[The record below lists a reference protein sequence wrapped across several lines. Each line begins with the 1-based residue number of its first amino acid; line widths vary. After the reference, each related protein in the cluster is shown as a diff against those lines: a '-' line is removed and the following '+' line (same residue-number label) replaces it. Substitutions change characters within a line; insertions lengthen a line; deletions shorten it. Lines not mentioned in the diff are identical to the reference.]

1 MVVSGITE
9 PQGPHWGR
17 LSCFGVGAAAMSA
30 LVFLKYRFAW
40 WPLHPVGL
48 AVASVWTIRR
58 SAFSLFLAW
67 GVKVVLL
74 RVGGVRLYRRAAPF
88 FLGLILGCFTAIAL
102 SQGIDALWFY
112 GRGHF
117 IYNG

>member
-1 MVVSGITE
+1 MTITTG
-9 PQGPHWGR
+9 PQSTHWGR
-17 LSCFGVGAAAMSA
+17 MGCFGVGAAAMA
-30 LVFLKYRFAW
+30 VLTFLKYRFAW

-67 GVKVVLL
+67 VAKVLIL
-74 RVGGVRLYRRAAPF
+74 RLGGVRLYRRAAPF
-88 FLGLILGCFTAIAL
+88 FLGLVLGCFTAIAL
-102 SQGIDALWFY
+102 SQLIDALWFC

-117 IYNG
+117 VYNG